1 MLYETMSLPVPLVLV
16 SWIINFL
23 DKKDW
28 PNIVFANKEV
38 LRLFTPQLRL
48 SRAMYILKP
57 TMLKLQA
64 CYIARKKFIK
74 RLLEDIP
81 YRKRFLFVHEP
92 ETGPTHICW
101 RKVPP
106 RCLSIFTG
114 LSNIQRLMSRE
125 IDRMNIVLEN
135 IHVDRYEWI
144 LNNVKII
151 NGTIRIGV

>member
-1 MLYETMSLPVPLVLV
+1 
-16 SWIINFL
+16 L

-48 SRAMYILKP
+48 GRAMYILKP
-57 TMLKLQA
+57 TMLKLHA
-64 CYIARKKFIK
+64 CHRARTIFVN

-81 YRKRFLFVHEP
+81 YRKKFLFVHEP

-106 RCLSIFTG
+106 CCLSIFTG
-114 LSNIQRLMSRE
+114 LSNIQRLLSRE
-125 IDRMNIVLEN
+125 IDWMTLVLED

-151 NGTIRIGV
+151 NGTIRLGV